1 MLPSISINNTS
12 AAYPESINE
21 NNNDEVNGL
30 VQEFKSL
37 FNGKEGISTCIKH
50 LLELIKNAIR
60 VNDNPERININNSSV
75 TYIDIGSNVTG
86 YITIGIDNQEPI
98 ELPASYKDK
107 ELVRTIINENIV
119 EKAHD
124 DINNAEFTD
133 GGIDDRS
140 DIGID
145 SNDTDDIDIDNQEP
159 IKSPANDENKKLGQT
174 LINENVVENTHDIN
188 NKKMIFSA
196 IKEIYNGDPDFIFDK
211 ISRNLIHTVT
221 EFDESGKS
229 EPTDLFT
236 WYGKD
241 KKGDSLAIVIKNING
256 NDYLSL
262 GYYDQDNYHIKRGIR
277 INSDSLTQYCSEN
290 ARNASASFESNKAIM
305 AELFATGI
313 NHQFVNEL
321 NGERLREPNEVF
333 KRYGRAI
340 RYDFQVDNAKYRRN
354 NVKEIVSTLFD
365 NEVNTDHSQNIYV
378 HYKKLEGKIEER
390 LQNCQTEYQNEINQ
404 LSAGNDSNLLIVF
417 YVQIMPDDFVMQLH
431 RF

>member
-30 VQEFKSL
+30 VQEFKNL

-60 VNDNPERININNSSV
+60 VNDNPDRFNINNSSV
-75 TYIDIGSNVTG
+75 TYINIGSNDTD

-98 ELPASYKDK
+98 KLLASYKDK
-107 ELVRTIINENIV
+107 ELARTIINDNIV
-119 EKAHD
+119 EKTHD

-145 SNDTDDIDIDNQEP
+145 SNDTDDITFDIDIDIENQEP
-159 IKSPANDENKKLGQT
+159 IKSPTNDENKKLGQT

-390 LQNCQTEYQNEINQ
+390 LQNCHTEYQNEINQ
-404 LSAGNDSNLLIVF
+404 LSALGVNF
-417 YVQIMPDDFVMQLH
+417 DDI
-431 RF
+431 

>member
-12 AAYPESINE
+12 ATYPESINE

-30 VQEFKSL
+30 VQELKNL

-60 VNDNPERININNSSV
+60 VNDDPYRFNINNSSV
-75 TYIDIGSNVTG
+75 TYIDIGSNDTDH
-86 YITIGIDNQEPI
+86 ITIGIDNQETI
-98 ELPASYKDK
+98 KLLASYKGK
-107 ELVRTIINENIV
+107 ELVRAIINDNIV
-119 EKAHD
+119 EKTHD

-133 GGIDDRS
+133 GIIVSGIDDRS

-145 SNDTDDIDIDNQEP
+145 SNDTDDITFDNQEP
-159 IKSPANDENKKLGQT
+159 TKSPANDENKKVGQT
-174 LINENVVENTHDIN
+174 IINENVVENTDDIN
-188 NKKMIFSA
+188 NKKNIFSA

-221 EFDESGKS
+221 KFDENEKS
-229 EPTDLFT
+229 KPTDLFT
-236 WYGKD
+236 WHGKD
-241 KKGDSLAIVIKNING
+241 KKYNTLAIVIKNING

-277 INSDSLTQYCSEN
+277 INGDSLTQYCSEN
-290 ARNASASFESNKAIM
+290 ARNASASFESNKALM

-313 NHQFVNEL
+313 NHQVVNEL
-321 NGERLREPNEVF
+321 NGERLKEPNEVF

-340 RYDFQVDNAKYRRN
+340 RYNFQVDNAKYRRN

-378 HYKKLEGKIEER
+378 HYKKFEGKIEER

-404 LSAGNDSNLLIVF
+404 LSALGVNF
-417 YVQIMPDDFVMQLH
+417 DDI
-431 RF
+431 

>member
-12 AAYPESINE
+12 AAYIESINE

-30 VQEFKSL
+30 VQEFKNL

-60 VNDNPERININNSSV
+60 GNDDPDRININNSSV
-75 TYIDIGSNVTG
+75 TYINIGSNDTDH
-86 YITIGIDNQEPI
+86 ITIGIDNQEPI
-98 ELPASYKDK
+98 KLPASYKDK
-107 ELVRTIINENIV
+107 ELVRTIINDNIV
-119 EKAHD
+119 EKTHD

-133 GGIDDRS
+133 GIIVSGIDDRS

-145 SNDTDDIDIDNQEP
+145 SNDTDDITFDIDIDIDIDIENQEP
-159 IKSPANDENKKLGQT
+159 IKSPTNDENKKLGQT
-174 LINENVVENTHDIN
+174 LINENVVENIHDIN
-188 NKKMIFSA
+188 NKKMIFCA

-211 ISRNLIHTVT
+211 ILRNLIHTVT

-333 KRYGRAI
+333 KRYGQAI
-340 RYDFQVDNAKYRRN
+340 RYDFQVDDAKYKCDHP
-354 NVKEIVSTLFD
+354 KEIVSTLVG
-365 NEVNTDHSQNIYV
+365 NKVNVGHSQKIYK
-378 HYKKLEGKIEER
+378 HFKDLEGKIEER
-390 LQNCQTEYQNEINQ
+390 LQNRQAEYQNEINQ
-404 LSAGNDSNLLIVF
+404 LYAPGVNF
-417 YVQIMPDDFVMQLH
+417 DDI
-431 RF
+431 

>member
-1 MLPSISINNTS
+1 YIN
-12 AAYPESINE
+12 
-21 NNNDEVNGL
+21 
-30 VQEFKSL
+30 
-37 FNGKEGISTCIKH
+37 
-50 LLELIKNAIR
+50 
-60 VNDNPERININNSSV
+60 
-75 TYIDIGSNVTG
+75 IGSNDTDH
-86 YITIGIDNQEPI
+86 ITIGIDNQEPI
-98 ELPASYKDK
+98 KLPASYKDK
-107 ELVRTIINENIV
+107 ELVRTIINDNIV
-119 EKAHD
+119 EKTHD
-124 DINNAEFTD
+124 DINNTEFTD
-133 GGIDDRS
+133 GIIVSGIDDRS

-145 SNDTDDIDIDNQEP
+145 SNDTDDITFDIDIENQEP
-159 IKSPANDENKKLGQT
+159 IKSPTNDENKKLGQT

-404 LSAGNDSNLLIVF
+404 LYAPGVNF
-417 YVQIMPDDFVMQLH
+417 DDI
-431 RF
+431 

>member
-30 VQEFKSL
+30 VQEFKIL

-262 GYYDQDNYHIKRGIR
+262 GYYDQGNYHIKRGIR

-404 LSAGNDSNLLIVF
+404 LSALGVNF
-417 YVQIMPDDFVMQLH
+417 DDI
-431 RF
+431 

>member
-30 VQEFKSL
+30 VQEFKNL

-60 VNDNPERININNSSV
+60 VNDNPDRFNINNSSV
-75 TYIDIGSNVTG
+75 TYINIDSNDTD

-98 ELPASYKDK
+98 KLLASYKDK
-107 ELVRTIINENIV
+107 ELARTIINDNIV
-119 EKAHD
+119 EKTHD

-159 IKSPANDENKKLGQT
+159 IKSPANDENKKVGQT
-174 LINENVVENTHDIN
+174 IINENIVENTHDIN

-196 IKEIYNGDPDFIFDK
+196 IKEIYDEDPSFIFDK
-211 ISRNLIHTVT
+211 ISHKLRHTVT

-241 KKGDSLAIVIKNING
+241 KKGDSLAIVIKNKNG

-262 GYYDQDNYHIKRGIR
+262 GYYDQDGYHIQKGFR
-277 INSDSLTQYCSEN
+277 IDGDNLTQYCSKK
-290 ARNASASFESNKAIM
+290 ARSASAWFEHSKAII
-305 AELFATGI
+305 AESFATGSD
-313 NHQFVNEL
+313 HQVVNEL
-321 NGERLREPNEVF
+321 KGERLREPNEAF
-333 KRYGRAI
+333 
-340 RYDFQVDNAKYRRN
+340 N
-354 NVKEIVSTLFD
+354 L
-365 NEVNTDHSQNIYV
+365 
-378 HYKKLEGKIEER
+378 
-390 LQNCQTEYQNEINQ
+390 
-404 LSAGNDSNLLIVF
+404 SNLARG
-417 YVQIMPDDFVMQLH
+417 YEY
-431 RF
+431 

>member
-30 VQEFKSL
+30 VQELKSL

-60 VNDNPERININNSSV
+60 GNDNPERININNSSV
-75 TYIDIGSNVTG
+75 TYIDIGSNDTG
-86 YITIGIDNQEPI
+86 YITIGVDNQEPI
-98 ELPASYKDK
+98 KLLASYKDK
-107 ELVRTIINENIV
+107 KLVRTIINDNIV
-119 EKAHD
+119 EKTHD

-159 IKSPANDENKKLGQT
+159 TKSPANDENKKVGQT
-174 LINENVVENTHDIN
+174 IINENIVENTHDIN

-196 IKEIYNGDPDFIFDK
+196 IKEIYDENPSFIFDK
-211 ISRNLIHTVT
+211 ISHKLRHTVT

-229 EPTDLFT
+229 EPTGLFT

-241 KKGDSLAIVIKNING
+241 KKGDSLAIVIKNKNG

-262 GYYDQDNYHIKRGIR
+262 GDYDQDDYHIQRGIR
-277 INSDSLTQYCSEN
+277 INGDSLTQYCSEK
-290 ARNASASFESNKAIM
+290 ARNASAWFESSKAIM
-305 AELFATGI
+305 AESFATGSD
-313 NHQFVNEL
+313 HQVVNEL

-333 KRYGRAI
+333 KRLGRAI
-340 RYDFQVDNAKYRRN
+340 RYNFQVDDAKFRRD
-354 NVKEIVSTLFD
+354 NVKEIISNLFANKVDVDHPENKYKDFKDLED
-365 NEVNTDHSQNIYV
+365 NVE
-378 HYKKLEGKIEER
+378 KR
-390 LQNCQTEYQNEINQ
+390 LQNRQAKYQNEINQ
-404 LSAGNDSNLLIVF
+404 LSALGVNF
-417 YVQIMPDDFVMQLH
+417 DDN
-431 RF
+431 

>member
-12 AAYPESINE
+12 AAYTESINE
-21 NNNDEVNGL
+21 NNNDEVNRL
-30 VQEFKSL
+30 VQELKNL
-37 FNGKEGISTCIKH
+37 FNGKQGISTCVKH
-50 LLELIKNAIR
+50 LLALIKNAIR
-60 VNDNPERININNSSV
+60 GNDNPDRFNINNSSV
-75 TYIDIGSNVTG
+75 TYIDIGSNDTDH
-86 YITIGIDNQEPI
+86 ITIGIDNQEPI
-98 ELPASYKDK
+98 ELPANYKDK
-107 ELVRTIINENIV
+107 ELARTIINDNIV
-119 EKAHD
+119 EKTHD

-145 SNDTDDIDIDNQEP
+145 SNDTDDITFDIENQEP
-159 IKSPANDENKKLGQT
+159 IKSPTNDENKKLGQT

-277 INSDSLTQYCSEN
+277 INGDSLTQYCSEN
-290 ARNASASFESNKAIM
+290 ARNASASSESNKALM

-313 NHQFVNEL
+313 NHQVVNEL
-321 NGERLREPNEVF
+321 NGERLKEPNEVF

-340 RYDFQVDNAKYRRN
+340 RYNFQVHDAKYKCDHL
-354 NVKEIVSTLFD
+354 KEIFSTLFC
-365 NEVNTDHSQNIYV
+365 NEVNVDHSQKIYK
-378 HYKKLEGKIEER
+378 HFKELEGKIEER
-390 LQNCQTEYQNEINQ
+390 LQNRQTEYQNEINQ
-404 LSAGNDSNLLIVF
+404 L
-417 YVQIMPDDFVMQLH
+417 
-431 RF
+431 

>member
-30 VQEFKSL
+30 VQELKSL

-60 VNDNPERININNSSV
+60 GNDNPERININNSSV
-75 TYIDIGSNVTG
+75 TYIDIGSNDTG
-86 YITIGIDNQEPI
+86 YITIGVDNQEPI
-98 ELPASYKDK
+98 KLLASYKDK
-107 ELVRTIINENIV
+107 ELVRTIINDNIV
-119 EKAHD
+119 EKTHD

-159 IKSPANDENKKLGQT
+159 TKSPANDENKKVGQT
-174 LINENVVENTHDIN
+174 IINENIVENTHDIN

-196 IKEIYNGDPDFIFDK
+196 IKEIYDENPSFIFDK
-211 ISRNLIHTVT
+211 ISHKLRHTVT

-229 EPTDLFT
+229 EPTGLFT

-241 KKGDSLAIVIKNING
+241 KKGDSLAIVIKNKNG

-262 GYYDQDNYHIKRGIR
+262 GDYDQDDYHIQRGIR
-277 INSDSLTQYCSEN
+277 INGDSLTQYCSEK
-290 ARNASASFESNKAIM
+290 ARNASAWFESSKAIM
-305 AELFATGI
+305 AESFATGSD
-313 NHQFVNEL
+313 HQVVNEL

-333 KRYGRAI
+333 KRLGRAI
-340 RYDFQVDNAKYRRN
+340 RYNFQVDDAKFRRD
-354 NVKEIVSTLFD
+354 NVKEIISNLFANKVDVDHPENKYKDFKDLED
-365 NEVNTDHSQNIYV
+365 NVE
-378 HYKKLEGKIEER
+378 KR
-390 LQNCQTEYQNEINQ
+390 LQNRQAKYQNEINQ
-404 LSAGNDSNLLIVF
+404 LSALGVNF
-417 YVQIMPDDFVMQLH
+417 DDN
-431 RF
+431 

>member
-12 AAYPESINE
+12 AAYIESINE

-30 VQEFKSL
+30 VQEFKNL

-60 VNDNPERININNSSV
+60 GNDDPDRININNSSV
-75 TYIDIGSNVTG
+75 TYINIGSNDTDH
-86 YITIGIDNQEPI
+86 ITIGIDNQEPI
-98 ELPASYKDK
+98 KLPASYKDK
-107 ELVRTIINENIV
+107 ELVRTIINDNIV
-119 EKAHD
+119 EKTHD

-133 GGIDDRS
+133 GIIVSGID
-140 DIGID
+140 IE
-145 SNDTDDIDIDNQEP
+145 NQEP
-159 IKSPANDENKKLGQT
+159 IKSPTNDENKKLGQT
-174 LINENVVENTHDIN
+174 LINENVVENIHDIN
-188 NKKMIFSA
+188 NKKMIFCA

-333 KRYGRAI
+333 KRYGQAI
-340 RYDFQVDNAKYRRN
+340 RYDFQVDDAKYKCDHL
-354 NVKEIVSTLFD
+354 KEIVSTLVG
-365 NEVNTDHSQNIYV
+365 NKVNVGHSQKIYK
-378 HYKKLEGKIEER
+378 HFKDLEGKIEER
-390 LQNCQTEYQNEINQ
+390 LQNRQAEYQNEINQ
-404 LSAGNDSNLLIVF
+404 LYALGVNF
-417 YVQIMPDDFVMQLH
+417 DDI
-431 RF
+431 

>member
-12 AAYPESINE
+12 ATYPESINE

-30 VQEFKSL
+30 VQELKNL

-60 VNDNPERININNSSV
+60 VNDDPYRFNINNSSV
-75 TYIDIGSNVTG
+75 TYIDIGSNDTDN
-86 YITIGIDNQEPI
+86 ITIGIDNQETI
-98 ELPASYKDK
+98 KLLASYKDK
-107 ELVRTIINENIV
+107 ELVRAIINDNIV
-119 EKAHD
+119 EKTHD

-133 GGIDDRS
+133 GIIVSGIDDRS

-145 SNDTDDIDIDNQEP
+145 SNDTDDITFDNQEP
-159 IKSPANDENKKLGQT
+159 TKSPANDENKKVGQT
-174 LINENVVENTHDIN
+174 IINENVVENTDDIN
-188 NKKMIFSA
+188 NKKNIFSA

-221 EFDESGKS
+221 KFDENEKS
-229 EPTDLFT
+229 KPTDLFT
-236 WYGKD
+236 WHGKD
-241 KKGDSLAIVIKNING
+241 KKYNTLAIVIKNING
-256 NDYLSL
+256 NNYLSL

-277 INSDSLTQYCSEN
+277 INGDSLTQYCSEN
-290 ARNASASFESNKAIM
+290 ARNASASFESNKALM

-313 NHQFVNEL
+313 NHQVVNEL
-321 NGERLREPNEVF
+321 NGERLKEPNEVF

-340 RYDFQVDNAKYRRN
+340 RYNFQVDNAKYRRN

-404 LSAGNDSNLLIVF
+404 LSALGVNF
-417 YVQIMPDDFVMQLH
+417 DDI
-431 RF
+431 

>member
-1 MLPSISINNTS
+1 
-12 AAYPESINE
+12 
-21 NNNDEVNGL
+21 
-30 VQEFKSL
+30 
-37 FNGKEGISTCIKH
+37 
-50 LLELIKNAIR
+50 
-60 VNDNPERININNSSV
+60 
-75 TYIDIGSNVTG
+75 
-86 YITIGIDNQEPI
+86 GIDNQEPI
-98 ELPASYKDK
+98 KLPASYKDK
-107 ELVRTIINENIV
+107 ELVRTIINDNIV
-119 EKAHD
+119 EKTHD

-133 GGIDDRS
+133 GIIVSGIDDRS

-145 SNDTDDIDIDNQEP
+145 SNDTDDITFDIDIDIENQEP
-159 IKSPANDENKKLGQT
+159 IKSPTNDENKKLGQT
-174 LINENVVENTHDIN
+174 LINENVVENIHDIN
-188 NKKMIFSA
+188 NKKMIFCA

-333 KRYGRAI
+333 KRYGQAI
-340 RYDFQVDNAKYRRN
+340 RYDFQVDDAKYKCDHL
-354 NVKEIVSTLFD
+354 KEIVSTLVG
-365 NEVNTDHSQNIYV
+365 NKVNVGHSQKIYK
-378 HYKKLEGKIEER
+378 HFKDLEGKIEER
-390 LQNCQTEYQNEINQ
+390 LQNRQAEYQNEINQ
-404 LSAGNDSNLLIVF
+404 LYALGVNF
-417 YVQIMPDDFVMQLH
+417 DDI
-431 RF
+431 

>member
-119 EKAHD
+119 GKAHD

-404 LSAGNDSNLLIVF
+404 LSALGVNF
-417 YVQIMPDDFVMQLH
+417 DDI
-431 RF
+431 